1 MDFDALVNLKRII
14 MADNVTDTDI
24 MLLKSAINNRSVDIN
39 ISISENLDYFF
50 KDNIDDDEFMI
61 YLEEFIN
68 CDDYYLNTPIYKV
81 FLTRR
86 CFFVLLSIALLKK
99 SLTDETFYDI
109 INTLFRD
116 LGKANGEEYALLLV
130 LIQDMISSKGKVL
143 YESLNCVDVIMDF
156 IVSNIYSLFES
167 EPMFNDVLTKDIIL
181 KLFSY
186 GYIHFSD
193 FISYDEGILFLKMF
207 IHAIFDMGDYSY
219 LLPLLNDKML
229 DEVSAEC
236 VKSVID
242 EYKCDDGPNGK
253 LCTLMLEKIETFLK
267 NSQESERKPLM

>member
-24 MLLKSAINNRSVDIN
+24 MLLKSAINNRSIDIN
-39 ISISENLDYFF
+39 ISISENLDSFF
-50 KDNIDDDEFMI
+50 KNNIDDDEFMV

-68 CDDYYLNTPIYKV
+68 CDEYYLNTPIYKI

-86 CFFVLLSIALLKK
+86 CFFELLSIALLKK
-99 SLTDETFYDI
+99 NINDEAFYDI

-116 LGKANGEEYALLLV
+116 LSKANGEEYALLLV
-130 LIQDMISSKGKVL
+130 LIQDMISTKGKVS
-143 YESLNCVDVIMDF
+143 YESLTCIDEIMDF
-156 IVSNIYSLFES
+156 IVSNIYSLFDN

-193 FISYDEGILFLKMF
+193 FMAYDGGGLFLKMF

-229 DEVSAEC
+229 DEISAEC
-236 VKSVID
+236 IKSVVN
-242 EYKCDDGPNGK
+242 EYGCDAGPNGK
-253 LCTLMLEKIETFLK
+253 MCGLILEKIEIFIK
-267 NSQESERKPLM
+267 NAHEKGQSR

>member
-24 MLLKSAINNRSVDIN
+24 MLLKSAINNRSIDIN
-39 ISISENLDYFF
+39 ISISENLDSFF
-50 KDNIDDDEFMI
+50 KHNIDDDEFMV

-68 CDDYYLNTPIYKV
+68 CDEYYLNTPIYKI

-99 SLTDETFYDI
+99 NINDEAFYDI
-109 INTLFRD
+109 INTLFGN
-116 LGKANGEEYALLLV
+116 LSKANGEEYALLLV
-130 LIQDMISSKGKVL
+130 LIQDIISAKGKVS
-143 YESLNCVDVIMDF
+143 YESLICIDEIMDF
-156 IVSNIYSLFES
+156 IVSNIYSLFDN

-193 FISYDEGILFLKMF
+193 FMAYDEGGLFLKMF

-236 VKSVID
+236 IKSVVN
-242 EYKCDDGPNGK
+242 EYKCDAGPNGK
-253 LCTLMLEKIETFLK
+253 MCALILEKIEIVIK
-267 NSQESERKPLM
+267 NAQEKGQSR